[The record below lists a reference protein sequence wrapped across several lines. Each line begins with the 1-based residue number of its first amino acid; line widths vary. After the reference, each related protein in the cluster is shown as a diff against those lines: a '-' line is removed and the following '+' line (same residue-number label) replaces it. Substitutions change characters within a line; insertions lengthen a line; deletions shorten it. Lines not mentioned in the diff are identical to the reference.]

1 MSGNP
6 QTDFSMEHLMIKFS
20 RVAAAVALALTSGVA
35 LALPV
40 IDDFSVAQLKIED
53 TLTGD
58 GVVWAVQVEGADILG
73 GYRDVY
79 VEKTKLSNDDTFAG
93 VTAATFNGSLSYN
106 ENSEQAGVGVIR
118 WDGIS
123 TGGDVNTSGLGG
135 LDLTAF
141 GSALNVLVLDADDSS
156 PLTFTVWSGIGYTSS
171 SLTIYSLEGAGSYT
185 FSFSDFI
192 GADFTNVGALE
203 LQINNGTGAN
213 LDTRIDMV
221 SVVPEPGTLALA
233 GIALLGLGAI
243 RRRKS

>member
-1 MSGNP
+1 
-6 QTDFSMEHLMIKFS
+6 MIKIS
-20 RVAAAVALALTSGVA
+20 QIAAAAALAFSFGTVH
-35 LALPV
+35 ALPV
-40 IDDFSVAQLKIED
+40 VDDFSVAQLKAED
-53 TLTGD
+53 TSTAD
-58 GVVWAVQVEGADILG
+58 GSVWAVQVAGADILG
-73 GYRDVY
+73 GYRDMF
-79 VEKTKLSNDDTFAG
+79 VEKTKLSSDDTFAG
-93 VTAATFNGSLSYN
+93 VTAAVFNGSLSYN

-123 TGGDVNTSGLGG
+123 TLGAVNTSGLGS

-141 GSALNVLVLDADDSS
+141 GSALNVLVLDADDAS
-156 PLTFTVWSGIGYTSS
+156 PLTFTVWSGLEKFAT
-171 SLTIYSLEGAGSYT
+171 SLTIYSQEGQGSYS